1 MPILTTTRVRRSRAL
16 AVLPYVTKEWRGLV
30 LILAATLLSA
40 AMAVAQPWPLKIIV
54 DNALGGEP
62 LSGALARGL
71 EALALSPT
79 PMTLILGAAIAG
91 VLITTLTAVMS
102 TAITWGWA
110 ATGGRMVFDLM
121 RAVFHQLQRASI
133 TFVQRRHVGDL
144 LERLTVDT
152 YGLQALCSELLVSP
166 VHQLL
171 TVGGITYVAWRLDP
185 QLTVLA
191 LILAPAMS
199 FSAWFFGK
207 RLKGRTT
214 EGRRAESDLSTFVHQ
229 TLTAIPMVQA
239 FGRMQ
244 RNREQFRALS
254 ARAIRVSQRGVLAKH
269 SYSTVNGATFA
280 IGSAIVLFVGGM
292 RVLNDSLSVGSLL
305 VFMAYLRSIR
315 AGGEGLLNTY
325 GSVKQAEAKLD
336 RVLEVLDTAERVE
349 EKAGAPKLERLPRGR
364 GGHVR
369 VEGVTFGYEAGRPVL
384 RDVSLEA
391 RPGEVV
397 GLVGATGSGKST
409 LVSLIPRFFDPWEGR
424 VLFDGIDIREVKLS
438 SLRDQVSLVLQEPF
452 LLAMSVADNIA
463 YGRPEASRE
472 EIVAAAEAAQA
483 DAFIRELPNG
493 YETVIGERGATL
505 SGGQRQRIAIARALL
520 KDAPVL
526 ILDEPTSALDAQ
538 TESSL
543 LGALDRLMEGRTTF
557 VVAHRLSTIRRA
569 DRIVVVEGGCVVEEG
584 SAEALLAAQG
594 RYHHLAHLQDAGRR
608 RVPV

>member
-1 MPILTTTRVRRSRAL
+1 MRPWWLRLSRYAIPELPRLTVVAAVASAIVGLGVLKPWPMKIAVDDVLLVGGGEGAPLWLRAL
-16 AVLPYVTKEWRGLV
+16 PG
-30 LILAATLLSA
+30 AASDA
-40 AMAVAQPWPLKIIV
+40 
-54 DNALGGEP
+54 
-62 LSGALARGL
+62 GALAWLAAGTLILFLASRGL
-71 EALALSPT
+71 TLLQDYVRERATKGMVYRLALEAFDNIQNLSPTFHARHRAGDLMERVLRDSRCVQDLAVGVILPAATSALALVAMFVIMWRLDAALASLVLVSALPVALLGRRLYEPVRELQQAERSLQGEAMAT
-79 PMTLILGAAIAG
+79 AEQTFSSLPMVQSFGREPVQDGRLKELTSQALRARLGVTTQSLKFTFTGTAVTAIGTAAVIGLGAG
-91 VLITTLTAVMS
+91 EVLNGS
-102 TAITWGWA
+102 
-110 ATGGRMVFDLM
+110 
-121 RAVFHQLQRASI
+121 
-133 TFVQRRHVGDL
+133 
-144 LERLTVDT
+144 
-152 YGLQALCSELLVSP
+152 
-166 VHQLL
+166 L
-171 TVGGITYVAWRLDP
+171 TVGG
-185 QLTVLA
+185 
-191 LILAPAMS
+191 
-199 FSAWFFGK
+199 
-207 RLKGRTT
+207 
-214 EGRRAESDLSTFVHQ
+214 
-229 TLTAIPMVQA
+229 
-239 FGRMQ
+239 
-244 RNREQFRALS
+244 
-254 ARAIRVSQRGVLAKH
+254 
-269 SYSTVNGATFA
+269 
-280 IGSAIVLFVGGM
+280 
-292 RVLNDSLSVGSLL
+292 LL
-305 VFMAYLRSIR
+305 VLLAYVNSF
-315 AGGEGLLNTY
+315 Y
-325 GSVKQAEAKLD
+325 GPVTTLAFLYESLAQASAKGD
-336 RVLEVLDTAERVE
+336 RILEVLDTAERVE

-364 GGHVR
+364 GGRVR

-391 RPGEVV
+391 GPGEVV

-424 VLFDGIDIREVKLS
+424 VLFDGVDIREVKLS

-584 SAEALLAAQG
+584 SAEALMAAQG
-594 RYHHLAHLQDAGRR
+594 RYHQLAHLQAS
-608 RVPV
+608 RVSALG

>member
-1 MPILTTTRVRRSRAL
+1 MRPWWLRLSRYAIPELPRLTVVAAVATSIVGLGVLKPWPMKIAVDDVLLVGGGEGAPLWLRAL
-16 AVLPYVTKEWRGLV
+16 PGAASDAGVLAWLA
-30 LILAATLLSA
+30 AATLILFLASSGLTLLQDYVRERA
-40 AMAVAQPWPLKIIV
+40 TKGMVYRLALETF
-54 DNALGGEP
+54 DNIQ
-62 LSGALARGL
+62 S
-71 EALALSPT
+71 LSPT
-79 PMTLILGAAIAG
+79 FHARHRAGDLMERVLRDSRCVQDLAVGVILPAATSALAIVAMFVIMWRLDAALAFLVLVSALPLALLGRRLYEPVRELQQAERSLQGEAMATAEQTFSSLPMVQSFGREPVQDGRLKELTSQALRARLGVTTQSLKFTFTGTAVTAIGTAAVIGLGAAE
-91 VLITTLTAVMS
+91 VLNGS
-102 TAITWGWA
+102 
-110 ATGGRMVFDLM
+110 
-121 RAVFHQLQRASI
+121 
-133 TFVQRRHVGDL
+133 
-144 LERLTVDT
+144 LTV
-152 YGLQALCSELLVSP
+152 GELLVLLAYVNSFYGP
-166 VHQLL
+166 V
-171 TVGGITYVAWRLDP
+171 TT
-185 QLTVLA
+185 LA
-191 LILAPAMS
+191 FLYESLAQA
-199 FSAWFFGK
+199 SA
-207 RLKGRTT
+207 KG
-214 EGRRAESDLSTFVHQ
+214 
-229 TLTAIPMVQA
+229 
-239 FGRMQ
+239 
-244 RNREQFRALS
+244 
-254 ARAIRVSQRGVLAKH
+254 
-269 SYSTVNGATFA
+269 
-280 IGSAIVLFVGGM
+280 
-292 RVLNDSLSVGSLL
+292 
-305 VFMAYLRSIR
+305 
-315 AGGEGLLNTY
+315 
-325 GSVKQAEAKLD
+325 D

-594 RYHHLAHLQDAGRR
+594 RYHHLAHLQES
-608 RVPV
+608 RVSALG

>member
-1 MPILTTTRVRRSRAL
+1 MPILTTRRLRRSRAL
-16 AVLPYVTKEWRGLV
+16 AVLPYVVKEWRGLV

-62 LSGALARGL
+62 LSGALSLGL

-79 PMTLILGAAIAG
+79 PITLILGAAIAG
-91 VLITTLTAVMS
+91 ALITTLTAAMS

-121 RAVFHQLQRASI
+121 GAVFHQLQRASI

-152 YGLQALCSELLVSP
+152 YALQALCSELLVSP

-239 FGRMQ
+239 FGRML

-254 ARAIRVSQRGVLAKH
+254 ARAIRVSQQGVLAKH

-292 RVLNDSLSVGSLL
+292 RVLNESLSVGSLL

-325 GSVKQAEAKLD
+325 ASVKQAEAKLD

-364 GGHVR
+364 GGRVR

-391 RPGEVV
+391 GPGEVV

-424 VLFDGIDIREVKLS
+424 VLFDGVDIREVKLS

-584 SAEALLAAQG
+584 SAEALMAAQG
-594 RYHHLAHLQDAGRR
+594 RYHQLAHLQAS
-608 RVPV
+608 RVSALG

>member
-16 AVLPYVTKEWRGLV
+16 AVLPYVAKEWRGLV

-152 YGLQALCSELLVSP
+152 YSLQALCSELLVSP

-594 RYHHLAHLQDAGRR
+594 RYHHLAHLQES
-608 RVPV
+608 RVSALG

>member
-16 AVLPYVTKEWRGLV
+16 AVLPYVAKEWRGLV

>member
-1 MPILTTTRVRRSRAL
+1 MRPWWLRLSRYAIPELPRLTVVAAVATSIVGLGVLKPWPMKIAVDDVLLVGGGEGAPLWLRAL
-16 AVLPYVTKEWRGLV
+16 PGAASDAGVLAWLA
-30 LILAATLLSA
+30 AATLILFLASSGLTLLQDYVRERA
-40 AMAVAQPWPLKIIV
+40 TKGMVYRLALETF
-54 DNALGGEP
+54 DNIQ
-62 LSGALARGL
+62 S
-71 EALALSPT
+71 LSPT
-79 PMTLILGAAIAG
+79 FHARHRAGDLMERVLRDSRCVQDLAVGVILPAATSTLAIVAMFVIMWRLDAALAFLVLVSALPLALLGRRLYEPVRELQQAERSLQGEAMATAEQTFSSLPMVQSFGREPVQDGRLKELTSQALRARLGVTTQSLKFTFTGTAVTAIGTAAVIGLGAAE
-91 VLITTLTAVMS
+91 VLNGS
-102 TAITWGWA
+102 
-110 ATGGRMVFDLM
+110 
-121 RAVFHQLQRASI
+121 
-133 TFVQRRHVGDL
+133 
-144 LERLTVDT
+144 LTV
-152 YGLQALCSELLVSP
+152 GELLVLLAYVNSFYGP
-166 VHQLL
+166 V
-171 TVGGITYVAWRLDP
+171 TT
-185 QLTVLA
+185 LA
-191 LILAPAMS
+191 FLYESLAQA
-199 FSAWFFGK
+199 SA
-207 RLKGRTT
+207 KG
-214 EGRRAESDLSTFVHQ
+214 
-229 TLTAIPMVQA
+229 
-239 FGRMQ
+239 
-244 RNREQFRALS
+244 
-254 ARAIRVSQRGVLAKH
+254 
-269 SYSTVNGATFA
+269 
-280 IGSAIVLFVGGM
+280 
-292 RVLNDSLSVGSLL
+292 
-305 VFMAYLRSIR
+305 
-315 AGGEGLLNTY
+315 
-325 GSVKQAEAKLD
+325 D

-594 RYHHLAHLQDAGRR
+594 RYHHLAHLQES
-608 RVPV
+608 RVSALG

>member
-1 MPILTTTRVRRSRAL
+1 MRPWWLRLSRYAMPELPRLTVVAAVATAIVGLGVLKPWPMKIAVDDVLLVGGGEGAPLWLRAL
-16 AVLPYVTKEWRGLV
+16 PGAASDAGVLAWLA
-30 LILAATLLSA
+30 AATLILFLASSGLTLLQDYVRERA
-40 AMAVAQPWPLKIIV
+40 TKGMVYRLALETF
-54 DNALGGEP
+54 DNLQ
-62 LSGALARGL
+62 S
-71 EALALSPT
+71 LSPT
-79 PMTLILGAAIAG
+79 FHARHRAGDLMERVLRDSRCVQDLAVGVILPAATSALAIVAMFVIMWRLDAALASLVLVSALPLALLGRRLYEPVRELQQAERSLQGEAMATAEQTFSSLPMVQSFGREPVQDGRLKELTSQALRARLGVTTQSLKFTFTGTAVTAIGTAAVIGLGAAE
-91 VLITTLTAVMS
+91 VLNGS
-102 TAITWGWA
+102 
-110 ATGGRMVFDLM
+110 
-121 RAVFHQLQRASI
+121 
-133 TFVQRRHVGDL
+133 
-144 LERLTVDT
+144 LTV
-152 YGLQALCSELLVSP
+152 GELLVLLAYVSSFYGP
-166 VHQLL
+166 V
-171 TVGGITYVAWRLDP
+171 TT
-185 QLTVLA
+185 LA
-191 LILAPAMS
+191 FLYESLAQASAKGDRIL
-199 FSAWFFGK
+199 G
-207 RLKGRTT
+207 
-214 EGRRAESDLSTFVHQ
+214 
-229 TLTAIPMVQA
+229 
-239 FGRMQ
+239 
-244 RNREQFRALS
+244 
-254 ARAIRVSQRGVLAKH
+254 
-269 SYSTVNGATFA
+269 
-280 IGSAIVLFVGGM
+280 
-292 RVLNDSLSVGSLL
+292 
-305 VFMAYLRSIR
+305 
-315 AGGEGLLNTY
+315 
-325 GSVKQAEAKLD
+325 
-336 RVLEVLDTAERVE
+336 VLDTAERVE

-594 RYHHLAHLQDAGRR
+594 RYHHLAQLQIAPAG
-608 RVPV
+608 VTL

>member
-1 MPILTTTRVRRSRAL
+1 
-16 AVLPYVTKEWRGLV
+16 
-30 LILAATLLSA
+30 
-40 AMAVAQPWPLKIIV
+40 
-54 DNALGGEP
+54 
-62 LSGALARGL
+62 
-71 EALALSPT
+71 
-79 PMTLILGAAIAG
+79 
-91 VLITTLTAVMS
+91 
-102 TAITWGWA
+102 
-110 ATGGRMVFDLM
+110 
-121 RAVFHQLQRASI
+121 
-133 TFVQRRHVGDL
+133 
-144 LERLTVDT
+144 
-152 YGLQALCSELLVSP
+152 
-166 VHQLL
+166 
-171 TVGGITYVAWRLDP
+171 
-185 QLTVLA
+185 
-191 LILAPAMS
+191 
-199 FSAWFFGK
+199 
-207 RLKGRTT
+207 
-214 EGRRAESDLSTFVHQ
+214 
-229 TLTAIPMVQA
+229 MVQA
-239 FGRMQ
+239 FGRML

-254 ARAIRVSQRGVLAKH
+254 ARAIRVSQQGVLAKH

-292 RVLNDSLSVGSLL
+292 RVLNESLSVGSLL

-325 GSVKQAEAKLD
+325 ASVKQAEAKLD

-364 GGHVR
+364 GGRVR

-391 RPGEVV
+391 GPGEVV

-424 VLFDGIDIREVKLS
+424 VLFDGVDIREVKLS

-584 SAEALLAAQG
+584 SAEALMAAQG
-594 RYHHLAHLQDAGRR
+594 RYHQLAHLQDAGRR
-608 RVPV
+608 RIPV